1 MDAIEK
7 AEYFRVLVDLTR
19 CLKDSEWVMPFSVFP
34 MEMAIFICWELVEC
48 PSGIVGIELSIMN
61 MTKLSEIIDDG
72 DPFIRLVT
80 ICPSIAITSDNVLDV
95 LSAFHTD
102 IEEIWNSS
110 FMSEPRNDAVFF
122 RPRPHKFPSNSEEAI
137 EAMVIPLPLEV
148 AASAG
153 FERGQ
158 EL

>member
-34 MEMAIFICWELVEC
+34 MEMAIFICWELVES
-48 PSGIVGIELSIMN
+48 PSGIVGIELSIMDT
-61 MTKLSEIIDDG
+61 TKLIEIADDD

-102 IEEIWNSS
+102 IEEIDHHSKS
-110 FMSEPRNDAVFF
+110 DDRLRNYPMVSDRFELNGPTTDQPQRSLPF
-122 RPRPHKFPSNSEEAI
+122 RYSPVR
-137 EAMVIPLPLEV
+137 
-148 AASAG
+148 
-153 FERGQ
+153 
-158 EL
+158 